1 MNQKKNENK
10 ATNCNFELKYSVIVP
25 VYNASKTI
33 KKCINSIRNSS
44 LKEIE
49 IICVNDAS
57 TDNSL
62 KILQNIADKDSRLK
76 IINFSSNS
84 GVACARNAGLAA
96 AKGILIGFVDSD
108 DYIDESHIEEIYEK
122 MQKEKSDINLISF
135 KFIKPDKIIFFP
147 DLSKFIAK
155 YGSSTQTMKEV
166 DKLTM
171 LDDYCWRL
179 SIRKSFWEKYRC
191 TFPEKI
197 KGSED
202 QCFWKPLEL
211 MAERVSFLE
220 NYGYNYVRNPESITK
235 QEMSSFETVKGID
248 ELMRRLPSEY
258 HLRLME
264 KCFKR
269 ICDFQMKN
277 QHLQNKLKR
286 EYIKRI
292 YKKAKELNQTNYE
305 FAEYNYKIGPF
316 KISKNNK
323 SKSISIFNFPFLK
336 KHFA

>member
-96 AKGILIGFVDSD
+96 AKGMLIGFVDSD

-147 DLSKFIAK
+147 DLSKLSK
-155 YGSSTQTMKEV
+155 SLLKGNVNSLNNTQN
-166 DKLTM
+166 
-171 LDDYCWRL
+171 
-179 SIRKSFWEKYRC
+179 
-191 TFPEKI
+191 
-197 KGSED
+197 
-202 QCFWKPLEL
+202 PL
-211 MAERVSFLE
+211 
-220 NYGYNYVRNPESITK
+220 YN
-235 QEMSSFETVKGID
+235 FVKGTKS
-248 ELMRRLPSEY
+248 MA
-258 HLRLME
+258 
-264 KCFKR
+264 KFCFST
-269 ICDFQMKN
+269 F
-277 QHLQNKLKR
+277 
-286 EYIKRI
+286 
-292 YKKAKELNQTNYE
+292 
-305 FAEYNYKIGPF
+305 
-316 KISKNNK
+316 
-323 SKSISIFNFPFLK
+323 
-336 KHFA
+336 